1 MNDVLLN
8 MNSQQV
14 SLKVFPKK
22 FREDSVN
29 RVLLH
34 QPLYRL
40 SPFHLQYST
49 TGTSLVQQ
57 KQWVESE
64 QLDWWRSPFL
74 CVLFVYLVSQLFWR
88 ILFFFFGEG
97 ERERKKIIFNMYMC
111 LLCVYMC
118 LICVLFVYLVS
129 QLFWRILFFFF
140 GEGERERK
148 KIIFNMY
155 MCLLWSTPSSF
166 SSFMCK
172 KTFPHIMANSF
183 CYFRAGLW
191 PELMSK
197 Y

>member
-74 CVLFVYLVSQLFWR
+74 CVLFVYLVHNYFEEA
-88 ILFFFFGEG
+88 FFFFLER
-97 ERERKKIIFNMYMC
+97 ERERKKIIFNM
-111 LLCVYMC
+111 
-118 LICVLFVYLVS
+118 F
-129 QLFWRILFFFF
+129 
-140 GEGERERK
+140 
-148 KIIFNMY
+148 

-172 KTFPHIMANSF
+172 KTFPHIMANHF